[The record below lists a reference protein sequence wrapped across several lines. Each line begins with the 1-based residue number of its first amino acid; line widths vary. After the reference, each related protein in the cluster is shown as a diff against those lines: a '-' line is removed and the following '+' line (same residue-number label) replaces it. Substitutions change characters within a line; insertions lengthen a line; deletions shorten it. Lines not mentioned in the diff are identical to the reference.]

1 MKRSGSALRIRLCA
15 LVLLLC
21 CVIGGVGLIALG
33 AQAVQEGNKLER
45 AAGQAQIIYGVVC
58 IVSGVIVR
66 ELINGFSTIVAAHES
81 EQSMAPVLR
90 VLQNRELRLPR
101 DLREL
106 RQRQAPQVPCLR
118 HGVRQ
123 QCERLPPLRAAL
135 VRTGEALSPRPS
147 IRRAGRRFCVILWFG
162 QGAVSVSTGSRKET
176 MT

>member
-21 CVIGGVGLIALG
+21 CVIGGVGLIVTG

-81 EQSMAPVLR
+81 EENMAP
-90 VLQNRELRLPR
+90 
-101 DLREL
+101 
-106 RQRQAPQVPCLR
+106 
-118 HGVRQ
+118 GVS
-123 QCERLPPLRAAL
+123 
-135 VRTGEALSPRPS
+135 GK
-147 IRRAGRRFCVILWFG
+147 GRRSGSGSWTCASCKTVNSASRATCESCGSDKPRRCPACGTEF
-162 QGAVSVSTGSRKET
+162 ANNVSVCPRCGQHW
-176 MT
+176 